1 MPSWQHAEALHLVK
15 PDWLVVRCR
24 CHAGWKS
31 LCCIAGRPKLQ
42 TIWADQF
49 TYFSLDVML
58 YPVFSTSPRQVH
70 TPQRRQDAAVD
81 CI

>member
-1 MPSWQHAEALHLVK
+1 MPK
-15 PDWLVVRCR
+15 PYTLLSQTGLWWDFML
-24 CHAGWKS
+24 AGLLS
-31 LCCIAGRPKLQ
+31 CIAGRPKLQ

-70 TPQRRQDAAVD
+70 IPTRRQDAAVA